1 MVLPLL
7 KVGSLVIKSLAK
19 PFSKQI
25 KFAAAKSPIFHANII
40 SMARLWY
47 KVDLK
52 LSKFSGDTTRKPL
65 ELNVNAAIDLG
76 AEMLSEAFLLA
87 VALSLLVL
95 ENKRSSA
102 KDQKKEEALAQ
113 KFTDL
118 ENIIENQNASIKE
131 LQDAL
136 NAVNPNLHLTLHFND
151 KNNPSKS
158 TTSTLSNIPLQLQTA
173 NNNNNNNPA
182 NTSPN
187 SIKI

>member
-7 KVGSLVIKSLAK
+7 KVGSLVVKSLAK

-25 KFAAAKSPIFHANII
+25 KIGAAKSPYFHDKMVK
-40 SMARLWY
+40 MARLWY

-95 ENKRSSA
+95 ENKRSAA

-113 KFTDL
+113 KFEAL
-118 ENIIENQNASIKE
+118 EEIIESQNHSIKE

-136 NAVNPNLHLTLHFND
+136 NAVNPNLHLTLNFND
-151 KNNPSKS
+151 KNNQQSKS
-158 TTSTLSNIPLQLQTA
+158 ISNIPLHL
-173 NNNNNNNPA
+173 NSNPA
-182 NTSPN
+182 NTAVTT
-187 SIKI
+187 I